1 MNIIQKI
8 YSFIGRP
15 GPTEQMVG
23 ALFDKT
29 HASFERRGSRVLRNE
44 GSKVDVA
51 VFYSTGMPSRP
62 DPYKVFVVH
71 FPSKS
76 IEEMDLNLQPQ
87 YAIRNYK

>member
-1 MNIIQKI
+1 MNIFQKI

-15 GPTEQMVG
+15 GPTEQMVC

-29 HASFERRGSRVLRNE
+29 HASLERRGSRVLRNE
-44 GSKVDVA
+44 GSEVYVA
-51 VFYSTGMPSRP
+51 VFYSIMPSRP

-71 FPSKS
+71 LPSKS
-76 IEEMDLNLQPQ
+76 IEEIDLDLQPQ